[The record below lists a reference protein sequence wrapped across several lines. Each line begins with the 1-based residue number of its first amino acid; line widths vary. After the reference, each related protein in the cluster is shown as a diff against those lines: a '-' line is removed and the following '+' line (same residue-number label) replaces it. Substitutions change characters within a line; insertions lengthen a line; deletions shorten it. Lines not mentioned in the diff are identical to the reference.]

1 MSRLSILF
9 VCCFAFVSCRDNN
22 LVENDYSYISDPRA
36 RWRAYNLTNY
46 IIEQDVH
53 CFCKPYFGKCFVY
66 VQSDTVSD
74 VINIDNSTSIF
85 SVAGRRFR
93 TVNQLFELIDQN
105 KNADQLD
112 VEYNHRYG
120 YPSRVFIDYFEIVDE
135 ELSIVT
141 QNLKPIK

>member
-1 MSRLSILF
+1 M
-9 VCCFAFVSCRDNN
+9 
-22 LVENDYSYISDPRA
+22 
-36 RWRAYNLTNY
+36 
-46 IIEQDVH
+46 
-53 CFCKPYFGKCFVY
+53 
-66 VQSDTVSD
+66 QSDTVSD